1 MINRVL
7 KNVKREDLIF
17 EKLYQVKAI
26 YDKPKGKWSSV
37 TKDNIFLDS
46 KDFFKIYSDKVYDR
60 IMNVMGREYYSL
72 YTSDGGISALN
83 YQIVGTILGQIN
95 Q

>member
-1 MINRVL
+1 MSDIINRVL
-7 KNVKREDLIF
+7 KNVKREDFIF

-46 KDFFKIYSDKVYDR
+46 KDFFKIYSEKVYRR
-60 IMNVMGREYYSL
+60 IMDVLGREHYWGYSI
-72 YTSDGGISALN
+72 DGGISAVN
-83 YQIVGTILGQIN
+83 YQIIGSLLG
-95 Q
+95 